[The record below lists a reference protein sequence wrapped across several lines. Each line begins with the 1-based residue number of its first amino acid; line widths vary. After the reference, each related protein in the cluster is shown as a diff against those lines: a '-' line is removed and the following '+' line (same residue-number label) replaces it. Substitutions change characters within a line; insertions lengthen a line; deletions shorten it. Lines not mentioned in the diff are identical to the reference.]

1 MHRISVLLIATI
13 VTGLVASAG
22 AAVKVGD
29 SPNLQLKLID
39 GSVLTSKDMEGQMVV
54 LEFWATWCGPCKA
67 QIPHLKQL
75 NAEYAPK
82 GVRLISVSRDDNR
95 QPVMPFIQQNGMN
108 WTHVIDA
115 EQPQQLG
122 PAFGVTGI
130 PHAFIISPKGEVL
143 WRGHPASIEQ
153 PLAQAVQQNPP
164 LPPASVRRAEMSKQV
179 DEAIDAIDKE
189 MNFMPALELFSGMEP
204 DQLRDPKLMT
214 TLRPLMMRFRPTGE
228 RGAALAKFLQDHPE
242 AIEKLAA
249 MGVRLPSAG
258 EAVEPEAKNQAIAE
272 RLMKIADGLRDSDKH
287 VEAYGKYK
295 LIASRY
301 GKTESGAA
309 AAERVAAYEADEQFM
324 KKMQAADQA
333 DRAKADFNMAWGY
346 QQAGRDD
353 LAKQGYQKIVDQFP
367 DTEWAAKAKVA
378 LENM

>member
-1 MHRISVLLIATI
+1 
-13 VTGLVASAG
+13 
-22 AAVKVGD
+22 
-29 SPNLQLKLID
+29 
-39 GSVLTSKDMEGQMVV
+39 
-54 LEFWATWCGPCKA
+54 
-67 QIPHLKQL
+67 
-75 NAEYAPK
+75 
-82 GVRLISVSRDDNR
+82 
-95 QPVMPFIQQNGMN
+95 
-108 WTHVIDA
+108 
-115 EQPQQLG
+115 
-122 PAFGVTGI
+122 
-130 PHAFIISPKGEVL
+130 
-143 WRGHPASIEQ
+143 
-153 PLAQAVQQNPP
+153 
-164 LPPASVRRAEMSKQV
+164 
-179 DEAIDAIDKE
+179 
-189 MNFMPALELFSGMEP
+189 
-204 DQLRDPKLMT
+204 MT